1 MSTIHPN
8 NPADLPPDMT
18 PNEPAGDVVLGD
30 HTYDGIQ
37 EYDNPIPGWW
47 KWLFIATIVFTP
59 IYIMWFHAPGQSR
72 DLIGQYERAYAANLE
87 RKFGDM
93 PALAADPGDDVL
105 RYMNDPD
112 WLAVGVA
119 TFKSNCVSCHG
130 AEGQGGQGPNLTDEY
145 YVHIQEPADIV
156 EVLNNGAAGGAM
168 PAWSNTL
175 HPNAIVLTAAY
186 VAQMRGQNLPGNPPE
201 GEVIPAWDE

>member
-1 MSTIHPN
+1 MSTINPN
-8 NPADLPPDMT
+8 NPTDLPGD
-18 PNEPAGDVVLGD
+18 EPPIMGD

-59 IYIMWFHAPGQSR
+59 IYIMWFHAPGQER
-72 DLIGQYERAYAANLE
+72 DLIGQYNRAYAANLE

-93 PALAADPGDDVL
+93 PDLAADPAEDVL
-105 RYMNDPD
+105 RYMNDEE

-119 TFKSNCVSCHG
+119 TFASNCASCHG
-130 AEGQGGQGPNLTDEY
+130 AEGQGGSGPNLTDEY
-145 YVHIQEPADIV
+145 YKNVKTAADLV

-168 PAWSNTL
+168 PAWGNRL

-201 GEVIPAWDE
+201 GDVIPAWGP

>member
-1 MSTIHPN
+1 MSTLNPN
-8 NPADLPPDMT
+8 SPADDPQDIVM
-18 PNEPAGDVVLGD
+18 GD

-47 KWLFIATIVFTP
+47 KWLFIATVVFTP
-59 IYIMWFHAPGQSR
+59 VYIMWFHAPGQER
-72 DLIGQYERAYAANLE
+72 DLIGQYNHAYAANLE

-93 PALAADPGDDVL
+93 PALAANPAEDVL
-105 RYMNDPD
+105 RYMNDEQ

-119 TFKSNCVSCHG
+119 TFGSNCASCHG
-130 AEGQGGQGPNLTDEY
+130 ADGQGGSGPNLTDEY
-145 YVHIQEPADIV
+145 FKNVKTAGDLV

-168 PAWSNTL
+168 PAWGNRL

-201 GEVIPAWDE
+201 GELIPAWGE